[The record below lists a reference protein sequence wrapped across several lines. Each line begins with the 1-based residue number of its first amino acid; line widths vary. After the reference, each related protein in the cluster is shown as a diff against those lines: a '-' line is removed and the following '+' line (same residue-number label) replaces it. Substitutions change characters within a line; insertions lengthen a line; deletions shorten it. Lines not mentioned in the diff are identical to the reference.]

1 MKGIL
6 PYFII
11 LNLANSNIEKGAA
24 ISGEE
29 LVIGLAISMLVVIVL
44 VIYSYLN

>member
-11 LNLANSNIEKGAA
+11 LNLANSNIEQGAV

-29 LVIGLAISMLVVIVL
+29 LVIGLAISMLVAIVL